1 MSATVQRLNW
11 EGKDAQDRRPHTRE
25 DHVRR
30 DLEDDIGHEEKQ
42 QADGVLRRG
51 EREVLLHPADLRVPD
66 VRAVEVGER
75 VQYPDGGDLKK
86 IGTCLVDENTVYAFL
101 FIVFVSMDSDVWSM
115 PGAIVAQLIGTL
127 GGMNSHSSTAMMLT
141 LKLNDKAL

>member
-75 VQYPDGGDLKK
+75 VQDPDGGDLRKNRK
-86 IGTCLVDENTVYAFL
+86 TVSGRSTVIEKQLTIRLSILRTSAFSSAESRTYVKFAAGSSSCHTC
-101 FIVFVSMDSDVWSM
+101 SD
-115 PGAIVAQLIGTL
+115 
-127 GGMNSHSSTAMMLT
+127 
-141 LKLNDKAL
+141 